1 MPRALGVD
9 LGTRRIGLAIS
20 DARGKVATP
29 YATLERTNDEHDA
42 QAIAEVASAEEAKLI
57 VLGLPLML
65 DGTRGDAA
73 AVAEA
78 FATKLKESGLRV
90 ALFDERLTTKQ
101 AESSLKRRGMKGRAR
116 RAVVDKVAAQV
127 LLQSYLD
134 TKR

>member
-42 QAIAEVASAEEAKLI
+42 KAIAEVASAEEAKLI
-57 VLGLPLML
+57 VLGHPLML

-78 FATKLKESGLRV
+78 FAAKLKESGIRV
-90 ALFDERLTTKQ
+90 TLWDERLTTKQ
-101 AESSLKRRGMKGRAR
+101 AESSLKRRGMKGRER

>member
-1 MPRALGVD
+1 MARALGVD

-20 DARGKVATP
+20 DSKGKVATP

-42 QAIAEVASAEEAKLI
+42 TAIADLAAAEDAKLI
-57 VLGLPLML
+57 VLGHPLSL
-65 DGTRGDAA
+65 EGKRGDAA
-73 AVAEA
+73 LVTEA
-78 FATKLKESGLRV
+78 FAEKLKESGVRV
-90 ALFDERLTTKQ
+90 TLWDERLTTAEAEKQ
-101 AESSLKRRGMKGRAR
+101 LKGRGMKGRAR